1 MRSMPQNWKKFLR
14 HGLVAMIVAA
24 CLAASSVP
32 AHAET
37 FRIAIMQAEKGA
49 AEHFAPL
56 AQYLDK
62 RGIQVKLVPTA
73 SYTDAALMFAEG
85 KADGMFS
92 GSGVAASMIIK
103 DLAYPVVRP
112 VDREGISTYWAVVV
126 APKGAPSF
134 VPGAS
139 YFKGKRVVFCA
150 LASAGEFFVRSIPGA
165 LQAAREVT
173 VAPSHG
179 AAIEAVAKGQADI
192 AIVKNRVWDN
202 VKARY
207 PGLVELGSDA
217 GQNPNNTLIISK
229 KTDPAIVKRLTGVL
243 LALQNDA
250 SPEAQAAREGLD
262 IIGYIITS
270 ANDFQHT
277 MGLLRSA
284 GVDKSFDFHF

>member
-1 MRSMPQNWKKFLR
+1 MRNWKKYFRGVMGALAIA
-14 HGLVAMIVAA
+14 GCFVAFAG
-24 CLAASSVP
+24 S

-49 AEHFAPL
+49 ADRFTPL

-62 RGIQVKLVPTA
+62 HGIQVELVPTA
-73 SYTDAALMFAEG
+73 SYTDAALMFSEG

-92 GSGVAASMIIK
+92 GSGVAGTMIIK

-112 VDREGISTYWAVVV
+112 VDRNGISTYWAVVI
-126 APKGAPSF
+126 APRGAPAF
-134 VPGAS
+134 THEAS
-139 YFKGKRVVFCA
+139 YFKGKRVAFCA
-150 LASAGEFFVRSIPGA
+150 LASAGEFFIRSIPGA
-165 LQAAREVT
+165 LDAAKEVI

-202 VKARY
+202 LKGRY
-207 PGLVELGSDA
+207 PGLVELGSDS

-229 KTDPAIVKRLTGVL
+229 KTDPVLVKRLTGAL
-243 LALQNDA
+243 LGLQNDA
-250 SPEAQAAREGLD
+250 SPAARAAREGLD

-277 MGLLRSA
+277 LGLLRQA
-284 GVDKSFDFHF
+284 GVDKNFDFHF